1 MRCGRDSAGQSQL
14 RGSCYWQPRLEHDR
28 IHLSRDESD
37 TAVIESPAMC
47 EPAHIS
53 SRIGKI
59 LMVPLPIVVGNAR
72 GYEGPPGT
80 HCRYTQ
86 QEEE

>member
-1 MRCGRDSAGQSQL
+1 MRCRRRSVGQSEL

-28 IHLSRDESD
+28 IHLLAMRSD

-47 EPAHIS
+47 EPAHTF
-53 SRIGKI
+53 SRIAKI

-72 GYEGPPGT
+72 AYEGPPGT

>member
-1 MRCGRDSAGQSQL
+1 MAGIRRVRANFAARAIGSLGWSMTASTFLAMR
-14 RGSCYWQPRLEHDR
+14 
-28 IHLSRDESD
+28 SD

-47 EPAHIS
+47 EPAHTS

-72 GYEGPPGT
+72 AYEGPPGT